1 MFEPCYVGCD
11 NCLKDF
17 IDIIFQDDT
26 GSVKSKFWFLKKKF
40 HILNGYYNFKI
51 KIKFKIWPSS

>member
-17 IDIIFQDDT
+17 IDIIFQDDI
-26 GSVKSKFWFLKKKF
+26 GSVKSKF
-40 HILNGYYNFKI
+40 
-51 KIKFKIWPSS
+51 